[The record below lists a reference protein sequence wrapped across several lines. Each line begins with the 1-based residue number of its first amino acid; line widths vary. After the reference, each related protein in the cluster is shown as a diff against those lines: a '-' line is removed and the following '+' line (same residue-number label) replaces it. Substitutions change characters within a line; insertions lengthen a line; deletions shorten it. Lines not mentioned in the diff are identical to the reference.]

1 MGRGG
6 DLMTEMAA
14 GAAGQDIPAESGPIL
29 KRHVT
34 AAVIGNG
41 LEFYDF
47 ITYATFAVPIG
58 HAFFPNHSPFV
69 SQMLSLAT
77 FGAGFILRPVGAI
90 VIGRYA
96 DKAGRRPAMMFSFS
110 LMGLA
115 ILGLA
120 LTPGYATIGV
130 AAPIL
135 AVTWR
140 VVQGFALGG
149 EVGPTTAFLVEA
161 APPDKRGLYAV
172 WQVISQNIASIA
184 GGLVGVSLA
193 WLAGEASVTAWGW
206 RFALLLGAVTLPVG
220 FWLRRSLPETLH
232 RASAAAEPHPVS
244 AKLSGHAGIL
254 LIGLALVAAGTVS
267 TYVSNYMTTYAITTL
282 HLPTGISLSVSIV
295 TGSAAVICGFA
306 GAFLSDRLG
315 RRPLLLWPR
324 VFFFLT
330 IWPAFYLM
338 VRNHDAATL
347 LVANGLMSAI
357 GAFGSAALYAG
368 FAESVHKEMRGA
380 GVGIVYASAVTLFG
394 STTQPMIHWLIHLT
408 GDPLSPA
415 WYLMAF
421 TAVGIVAS
429 LFFKESA
436 HRRLAPAR

>member
-1 MGRGG
+1 
-6 DLMTEMAA
+6 MTELAA
-14 GAAGQDIPAESGPIL
+14 HAADADVPARADPIL

-96 DKAGRRPAMMFSFS
+96 DRAGRRPAMMFSFS

-120 LTPGYATIGV
+120 LTPGYATIGI

-140 VVQGFALGG
+140 VIQGFALGG

-161 APPDKRGLYAV
+161 APPDKRAFYAV

-184 GGLVGVSLA
+184 GGLVGVTLA

-232 RASAAAEPHPVS
+232 RASSIAAAHPVN
-244 AKLSGHAGIL
+244 AKLRGHVRIF
-254 LIGLALVAAGTVS
+254 LIGLALIAAGTVS
-267 TYVSNYMTTYAITTL
+267 TYVFNYMTTYAITTL

-295 TGSAAVICGFA
+295 TGSVAIVCGLA
-306 GAFLSDRLG
+306 GAVLSDRLG
-315 RRPLLLWPR
+315 RRPLLIWPR
-324 VFFFLT
+324 LFFLIS
-330 IWPAFYLM
+330 IWPAFHLM

-347 LVANGLMSAI
+347 LIANAIMSGI
-357 GAFGSAALYAG
+357 SAFGGAALYAG

-380 GVGIVYASAVTLFG
+380 GFGIIYASAVTLFG
-394 STTQPMIHWLIHLT
+394 STTQPMIHWLIHIT

-415 WYLMAF
+415 WYLMGF
-421 TAVGIVAS
+421 TAVGVVAS
-429 LFFKESA
+429 LLFKESA
-436 HRRLAPAR
+436 HRRLAPAL